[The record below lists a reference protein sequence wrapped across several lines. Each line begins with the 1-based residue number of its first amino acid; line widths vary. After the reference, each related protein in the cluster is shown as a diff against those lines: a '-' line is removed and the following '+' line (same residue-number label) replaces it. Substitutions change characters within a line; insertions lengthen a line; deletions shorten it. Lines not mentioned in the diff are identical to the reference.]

1 MSEEQTTPAPEAT
14 ASEDN
19 LSLLEVEKDT
29 PTDNQDVPHKEP
41 TPEELQAQE
50 TAEDDV
56 EFVRP
61 DFWPEQ
67 FWDDKEGPDI
77 EKMLDAYN
85 NLDKSYKELRTK
97 MSQGKHKAPADGNY
111 DISLF
116 TKVGVKEDDDLLQKY
131 VGKAKELGVS
141 QEAFDELATIY
152 MEEMGQVIENVKTSR
167 DEEIKKLGPKATDIL
182 KANNVWLGKLS
193 RSVLSESET
202 NAIVRASTNAAFIS
216 ALNKIR
222 QASGE
227 PNIPSDATVVSEGA
241 PSKDDLYAMV
251 GDPRYGKDM
260 TFTRN
265 VEAMF
270 QKAFGNNEY
279 RP

>member
-1 MSEEQTTPAPEAT
+1 MSDEQTTPAPEGQV
-14 ASEDN
+14 SEDN
-19 LSLLEVEKDT
+19 QSLLEVEKET

-41 TPEELQAQE
+41 DPNGIKAEDAT
-50 TAEDDV
+50 EDDV

-97 MSQGKHKAPADGNY
+97 MSQGKHKPPADGNY
-111 DISLF
+111 DVSMF

-141 QEAFDELATIY
+141 QEAFEELASLY
-152 MEEMGQVIENVKTSR
+152 MEEMGQVLDNVKSNR

-193 RSVLSESET
+193 RSVLSEAET

-222 QASGE
+222 QSSGE
-227 PNIPSDATVVSEGA
+227 PDIPTDAVVVSEGA

-270 QKAFGNNEY
+270 QKAFGNQQY